1 MRELNP
7 KEILE
12 TISEL
17 EKQSDK
23 LCELLSESILLEMR
37 DIKTMGL
44 AIALSG
50 LRQISFDIDHGLIL
64 NVGAILK
71 LREMLDKQEA
81 GND

>member
-1 MRELNP
+1 MQELNP
-7 KEILE
+7 KQILE

-17 EKQSDK
+17 EKQSDR
-23 LCELLSESILLEMR
+23 LCELLPEEILLEMN
-37 DIKTMGL
+37 TTV

-71 LREMLDKQEA
+71 LREMLDEQEA
-81 GND
+81 KT